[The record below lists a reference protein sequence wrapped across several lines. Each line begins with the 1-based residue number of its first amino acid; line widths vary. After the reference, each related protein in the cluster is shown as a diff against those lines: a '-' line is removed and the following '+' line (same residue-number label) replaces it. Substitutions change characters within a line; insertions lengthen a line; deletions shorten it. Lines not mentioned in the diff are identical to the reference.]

1 VKIISAPKIVW
12 QRVLIIGII
21 IFVLGIVFMAAAFTA
36 GSNVL
41 LLALYGMGML
51 TIGFGLATFVFA
63 FAIKQLQKRIEAP
76 PPPPPAQ

>member
-1 VKIISAPKIVW
+1 MSARKIVW
-12 QRVLIIGII
+12 QRVLIVGII
-21 IFVLGIVFMAAAFTA
+21 ILVLGLVFMAAAFTV

-41 LLALYGMGML
+41 LLALYGMDLL

-63 FAIKQLQKRIEAP
+63 FAIKQLQKWIEAP